1 MAKQLG
7 FFQMW
12 LGGDYAER
20 ATINANA
27 EALDGVEQLIREHQ
41 VRLDKQAKEI
51 VELRATVMAL
61 AELLQRKVPYDD
73 GELEQE
79 VKDAYAELLPP
90 PPPEAPRTDRRAG
103 DPYRGLP
110 APLEDSAE
118 AKRLL
123 AEAQEYHFMKQFSA
137 ARKIYQD
144 IVDRFGETKQAI
156 AARQQLVNLAKV

>member
-1 MAKQLG
+1 MAKRLG
-7 FFQMW
+7 LFQMW

-27 EALDGVEQLIREHQ
+27 EALDGVEQVIREQ
-41 VRLDKQAKEI
+41 QMQIDKQAKEI
-51 VELRATVMAL
+51 MELRATVMAL
-61 AELLQRKVPYDD
+61 AEVLQRKVPYDD

-79 VKDAYAELLPP
+79 VKVAYAELMPP
-90 PPPEAPRTDRRAG
+90 PPAEAPHTDRRAG

-118 AKRLL
+118 AKQLL

-144 IVDRFGETKQAI
+144 IVDRFGETKQAV
-156 AARQQLVNLAKV
+156 AARQQIANLAKV